1 MERNTTDAYSNP
13 GFPVTEKNQFGREV
27 IKLVDNGNKI
37 LMNNPAG
44 SSPKGDLP
52 FLATFDLT
60 TKKTDILWRSQEGYF
75 ENVVRVMNADKL
87 ELLTRRE
94 SEKEVPNYWI
104 KNLKLKI
111 ADRQLTS
118 FTNPYPQLDGVS
130 KEKIRYKRAD
140 GVDLTG
146 DLYLPKGYDA
156 KRDGKLPVLIW
167 AYPAEYNSAADAAQ
181 IRGSEHRFTLVGWW
195 FACFLCYA
203 GLCGIEQC

>member
-1 MERNTTDAYSNP
+1 M
-13 GFPVTEKNQFGREV
+13 
-27 IKLVDNGNKI
+27 I
-37 LMNNPAG
+37 LA
-44 SSPKGDLP
+44 
-52 FLATFDLT
+52 
-60 TKKTDILWRSQEGYF
+60 TKKTDIIWRSQEGYF

-111 ADRQLTS
+111 ADRQFTS

-181 IRGSEHRFTLVGWW
+181 IRGSEHRFTLVGGVLL
-195 FACFLCYA
+195 FFM
-203 GLCGIEQC
+203 